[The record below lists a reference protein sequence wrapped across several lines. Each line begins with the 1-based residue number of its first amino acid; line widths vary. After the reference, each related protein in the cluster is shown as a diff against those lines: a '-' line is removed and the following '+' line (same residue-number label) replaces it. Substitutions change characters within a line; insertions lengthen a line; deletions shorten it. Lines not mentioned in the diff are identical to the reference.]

1 MSPVVYMYIGIFS
14 AALAAI
20 LLFLLL
26 WKRREDRR
34 DDAMAAYETVAP
46 WGIEPLNK
54 ILAAYAVGNYFGKDS
69 VVRVIREIV
78 QDLKGSGLPA
88 MLRKLGWKV
97 VKGLFLTNAE
107 DRKELRALLNAADA
121 VPSQSV
127 EAPPPTA

>member
-14 AALAAI
+14 TALAAI

-34 DDAMAAYETVAP
+34 YDAMKAYETISP

-54 ILAAYAVGNYFGKDS
+54 ILSAYAVGNYFGKDS
-69 VVRVIREIV
+69 VVRAIREIV
-78 QDLKGSGLPA
+78 HDLQGSGLPA

-97 VKGLFLTNAE
+97 VKGLFLTNVE
-107 DRKELRALLNAADA
+107 DRKELAELLAAANA
-121 VPSQSV
+121 VKSQSV
-127 EAPPPTA
+127 EAPPPTS